1 MNFFLVCSQ
10 GAHGAGHGRGH
21 RRGAP
26 EVRQGARSQHQGR
39 GHRAEQGQYFTY

>member
-10 GAHGAGHGRGH
+10 GAPGAGHGRGH